1 MTHFLLLIVATLATL
16 KIPRRKHRKKLKL
29 KLKSKLHKENAG
41 AGDESWWC
49 KPAKL
54 QVLQEGRNGNKRG
67 VALNS
72 LIVLLIKTNVNVCTS
87 KLQKR

>member
-41 AGDESWWC
+41 AGDES
-49 KPAKL
+49 
-54 QVLQEGRNGNKRG
+54 
-67 VALNS
+67 
-72 LIVLLIKTNVNVCTS
+72 
-87 KLQKR
+87 